1 MSQHRTRRPAALVRG
16 ALIGLALAACGVAP
30 SPTAQPA
37 PTVTPL
43 PTASPSPTPVPPVT
57 FPLAAV
63 TGYRNL
69 KADTSLIELLAMAR
83 DGSLVLPCGLV
94 EVMAVAVSPNAACAE
109 ATAIPGLL
117 VADPKRIALLP
128 PGLVEPQTKVLP
140 VDGHDLFGG
149 PAARADPYPVM
160 GRTTKMP
167 AAWVTYSSADV
178 RTIVSLGDSCPDRG
192 VAHQAITLKKGWA
205 WVFAGGRVHYV
216 RIRPNPTPPRTVGSG
231 FNIVDAVPA
240 DDPGAVARLVS
251 DADITLDDFE
261 CPVVH
266 NWTVNGG
273 LSFSIDPA
281 VLPHMKNDFGIDVV
295 TLAENHVFDR
305 GTPGFLETL
314 QQFDTAGILR
324 AGAGKNL
331 SEALAP
337 AVIVRGG
344 LRFAFVAFNEVPG
357 PIPAGPAQPGVAWL
371 NESNIRASV
380 KLARAQG
387 DVVVCIPQ
395 WWGGYEYHNQW
406 TASQLKEEALFYDA
420 GCDQILGHGTHCS
433 GPLDFKTDASGDVH
447 FAIGSHGNFL
457 FGQGWS
463 QQTSEG
469 VIVELAFRGTHLVQA
484 RMHPYF
490 VLDQA
495 QVNLTDPQTD
505 GRYVLNRL
513 YENNTTSC

>member
-1 MSQHRTRRPAALVRG
+1 MHDRAFEV
-16 ALIGLALAACGVAP
+16 
-30 SPTAQPA
+30 
-37 PTVTPL
+37 
-43 PTASPSPTPVPPVT
+43 
-57 FPLAAV
+57 
-63 TGYRNL
+63 
-69 KADTSLIELLAMAR
+69 IE
-83 DGSLVLPCGLV
+83 
-94 EVMAVAVSPNAACAE
+94 
-109 ATAIPGLL
+109 
-117 VADPKRIALLP
+117 
-128 PGLVEPQTKVLP
+128 
-140 VDGHDLFGG
+140 
-149 PAARADPYPVM
+149 
-160 GRTTKMP
+160 
-167 AAWVTYSSADV
+167 
-178 RTIVSLGDSCPDRG
+178 
-192 VAHQAITLKKGWA
+192 
-205 WVFAGGRVHYV
+205 
-216 RIRPNPTPPRTVGSG
+216 
-231 FNIVDAVPA
+231 
-240 DDPGAVARLVS
+240 
-251 DADITLDDFE
+251 
-261 CPVVH
+261 
-266 NWTVNGG
+266 
-273 LSFSIDPA
+273 
-281 VLPHMKNDFGIDVV
+281 
-295 TLAENHVFDR
+295 
-305 GTPGFLETL
+305 
-314 QQFDTAGILR
+314 
-324 AGAGKNL
+324 
-331 SEALAP
+331 
-337 AVIVRGG
+337 RGG

-406 TASQLKEEALFYDA
+406 TASQLKEEALFFDA

-433 GPLDFKTDASGDVH
+433 GPLDFKTDAGGDVH